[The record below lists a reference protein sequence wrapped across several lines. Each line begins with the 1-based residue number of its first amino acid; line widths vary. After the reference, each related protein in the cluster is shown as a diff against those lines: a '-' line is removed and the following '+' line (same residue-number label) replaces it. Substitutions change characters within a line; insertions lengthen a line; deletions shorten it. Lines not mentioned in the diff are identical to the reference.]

1 MVYRSRFRGL
11 ANRVGSDGESTLC
24 QCSRRKAFFRVGL
37 CRGPPPERDAG
48 ELARPYAKPER
59 FGLLILLGLVFVV
72 PMAAR
77 QFGVAS
83 SRKRRLCGTLCV
95 LAES

>member
-1 MVYRSRFRGL
+1 MSCSPSRQRCCCTWS
-11 ANRVGSDGESTLC
+11 GSPPSRPHGGWCRLYQSLVLDLVLTTFNLLPIPPLDG
-24 QCSRRKAFFRVGL
+24 SRILLSVM
-37 CRGPPPERDAG
+37 PG
-48 ELARPYAKPER
+48 ELARPYPKPER

-83 SRKRRLCGTLCV
+83 S
-95 LAES
+95 

>member
-1 MVYRSRFRGL
+1 MLDLVLATFNLLPIPPLDVSRIL
-11 ANRVGSDGESTLC
+11 LSVM
-24 QCSRRKAFFRVGL
+24 
-37 CRGPPPERDAG
+37 PG

-83 SRKRRLCGTLCV
+83 SRERRLCGTLCA